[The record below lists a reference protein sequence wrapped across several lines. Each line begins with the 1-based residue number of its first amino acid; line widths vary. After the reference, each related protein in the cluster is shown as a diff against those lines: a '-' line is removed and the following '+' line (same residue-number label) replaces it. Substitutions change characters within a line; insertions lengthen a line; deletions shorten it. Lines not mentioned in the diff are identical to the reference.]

1 MLMTKSSDTQTIGI
15 IFKTN
20 LPMKLFIIYE
30 DLKAQFK
37 N

>member
-1 MLMTKSSDTQTIGI
+1 MLTSKSSDTQTIGI
-15 IFKTN
+15 TFKTN
-20 LPMKLFIIYE
+20 LPVNLFIIYE